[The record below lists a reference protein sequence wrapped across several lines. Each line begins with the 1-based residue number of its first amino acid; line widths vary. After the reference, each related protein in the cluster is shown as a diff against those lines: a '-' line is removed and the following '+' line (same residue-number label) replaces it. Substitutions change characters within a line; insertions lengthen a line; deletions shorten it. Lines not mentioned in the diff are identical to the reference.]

1 MKNIIHYFGLLATIF
16 AFTSCGNDN
25 YDAPVET
32 FQGTFIDKETNQTI
46 QTAASTAIEHGGIRI
61 RMMEYSWSDNPV
73 PYDFFAKRDGTY
85 NNTRIFKGSYGII
98 PEGPFVPLTEEIIE
112 IKGVVKK
119 DFYVEPLLRVEWVG
133 ESVLKEDGTIEIQ
146 VKITRGTDNPDY
158 QQPLEEAWLF
168 VSQID
173 YVSNAPG
180 AYSTKFST
188 NITKTDLKDYTFSDI
203 LTIRTGYPN
212 GWNGGIGDPQ
222 KIEGSYEKPYFLRF
236 GARTSASFSSI
247 KRYNF
252 TDVKE
257 VWMGKK

>member
-1 MKNIIHYFGLLATIF
+1 MKKSNICFYMLAILF
-16 AFTSCGNDN
+16 ALAACENDN
-25 YDAPVET
+25 YDAPAET
-32 FQGTFIDKETNQTI
+32 FQGAFIDKDTNEPI

-61 RMMEYSWSDNPV
+61 RLMEYSWSDTPV
-73 PYDFFAKRDGTY
+73 PYDFFAKRDGTF
-85 NNTRIFKGSYGII
+85 NNTKIFEGTYGVV
-98 PEGPFVPLTEEIIE
+98 PEGPFVPLDEEIID

-119 DFYVEPLLRVEWVG
+119 TYSVEPLLRVEWIG
-133 ESVLKEDGTIEIQ
+133 EPVLKADGTVEVQ
-146 VKITRGTDNPDY
+146 VKITRGTDHPDY

-180 AYSTKFST
+180 AYSTKLST
-188 NITKTDLKDYTFSDI
+188 SMTQADLQNYTLGDV

-212 GWNGGIGDPQ
+212 GWNGGIGEPQ
-222 KIEGSYEKPYFLRF
+222 KIDVSLERPYFIRF
-236 GARTSASFSSI
+236 GARTSQSFSSI

-257 VWMGKK
+257 VWVRKQ

>member
-1 MKNIIHYFGLLATIF
+1 MKKIRDYFWTLAAIF
-16 AFTSCGNDN
+16 IFTSCGNDN
-25 YDAPVET
+25 YDAPAET
-32 FQGTFIDKETNQTI
+32 FQGAFIDKDTNEPI

-61 RMMEYSWSDNPV
+61 RLMEYSWSDNPV
-73 PYDFFAKRDGTY
+73 PYDFFAKRDGTF
-85 NNTRIFKGSYGII
+85 NNTKIFKGTYGII
-98 PEGPFVPLTEEIIE
+98 PEGPFVPLPEEIIDLE
-112 IKGVVKK
+112 GVVKK
-119 DFYVEPLLRVEWVG
+119 NYFVEPLLRVQWVG
-133 ESVLKEDGTIEIQ
+133 EPVLKDDGTFEVQ

-180 AYSTKFST
+180 AYSTKLST
-188 NITKTDLKDYTFSDI
+188 NLTQADLRNYTLGDI

-212 GWNGGIGDPQ
+212 GWNGGTGDPQ
-222 KIEGSYEKPYFLRF
+222 KIDGSYKRPYFLRF
-236 GARTSASFSSI
+236 GARTSKSFSSI

-257 VWMGKK
+257 VWVGK

>member
-1 MKNIIHYFGLLATIF
+1 M
-16 AFTSCGNDN
+16 S
-25 YDAPVET
+25 
-32 FQGTFIDKETNQTI
+32 QI

-61 RMMEYSWSDNPV
+61 RLMEYSWSDNPV
-73 PYDFFAKRDGTY
+73 PYDFFAKRDGTF
-85 NNTRIFKGSYGII
+85 NNTKIFKGTYGII
-98 PEGPFVPLTEEIIE
+98 PEGPFVPLPEEIIDLE
-112 IKGVVKK
+112 GVVKK
-119 DFYVEPLLRVEWVG
+119 NYFVEPLLRVQWVG
-133 ESVLKEDGTIEIQ
+133 EPVLKDDGTFEVQ

-180 AYSTKFST
+180 AYSTKLST
-188 NITKTDLKDYTFSDI
+188 NLTQADLRNYILGDI

-212 GWNGGIGDPQ
+212 GWNGGTGDPQ
-222 KIEGSYEKPYFLRF
+222 KIDGSYKRPYFLRF
-236 GARTSASFSSI
+236 GARTSKSFSSI

-257 VWMGKK
+257 VWVGK